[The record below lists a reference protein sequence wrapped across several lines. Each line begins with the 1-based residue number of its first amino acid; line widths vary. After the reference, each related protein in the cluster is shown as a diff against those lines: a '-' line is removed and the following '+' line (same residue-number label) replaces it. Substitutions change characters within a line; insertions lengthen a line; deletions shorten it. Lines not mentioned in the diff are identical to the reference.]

1 MIAIGDQ
8 HWTGFT
14 DSLRRPSAS
23 SGAAIDNPSYPYKDD
38 ESYSDVGRK
47 RRPQIHDAGGGGG
60 RGGLPVPNRNAGG
73 KLSARKDARLGVG
86 AGGRLSASSGS
97 TIVASKNMGQGKTKL
112 CWRCSSF
119 WNL

>member
-8 HWTGFT
+8 HWTGFS

-38 ESYSDVGRK
+38 ESNSDVGRK
-47 RRPQIHDAGGGGG
+47 RRPQIHDTG
-60 RGGLPVPNRNAGG
+60 GGLPAPNRNAGG

-97 TIVASKNMGQGKTKL
+97 TIVASKNMGQGKTKHR
-112 CWRCSSF
+112 WRC
-119 WNL
+119 